1 MDYMLRAESSHFI
14 ESFQVIEKKKYNC
27 IAIPIINLTCNAPSG
42 LLCLSLLNIH
52 CSLFIVIILH
62 EIWLAA
68 SQMSQKG
75 ELILELELNYSY
87 AEKRVS
93 E

>member
-27 IAIPIINLTCNAPSG
+27 ISIPIINLTCNAPSG

-68 SQMSQKG
+68 SQMSQ
-75 ELILELELNYSY
+75 
-87 AEKRVS
+87 
-93 E
+93 